1 VPIISG
7 AMKEETNSIL
17 ATNTNWQAV
26 QAILPN
32 GRNPQL
38 TYSII
43 DQQFYL
49 YYYKWNGTMYSLSRL
64 SSTNLKTWDDGRE
77 LVAVSNPSN
86 LQMISKVTTSTY
98 LRGILQYNYM
108 GRDMIQTI
116 IHSSSQYLLGEAVN
130 DSVSPSIFTADGV
143 ENETD
148 IKIAY
153 IDTNNQPNTRLVY
166 RTVINDP
173 LKTLDTILTAGFI
186 TNLQNGPAKVC
197 FTNKYH
203 TMYTESG
210 DLVISASNDGI
221 IWNLEYFSSIYVP
234 HQFQIDTKSGVLTAI
249 LKDGGGEFWETEY
262 ISETWTDPQQI
273 SPDNGHS
280 KEDVQF
286 INFGDGNEIMTY
298 SHQNTIYLALSESFD
313 DKVFDDI
320 FNRTDLEIKSTFDP
334 RSTDPPI
341 TEPPNEPSLD
351 TILIFLSIIGIVFL
365 VLAGMVMRSRSGRPR
380 TRPVKEEPVVE
391 SSEPSSVVLEET
403 SVPMRFIYELD
414 REVRTCC
421 YQTARLK
428 ENYCWCGRALP
439 DDLKGLFADL

>member
-1 VPIISG
+1 MPIISG
-7 AMKEETNSIL
+7 AKKEEPNSIL

-26 QAILPN
+26 QAILSN

-49 YYYKWNGTMYSLSRL
+49 YYFKWNGTMYSLSRL
-64 SSTNLKTWDDGRE
+64 SSTDLKTWDDGRE
-77 LVAVSNPSN
+77 LVAVSNPAN
-86 LQMISKVTTSTY
+86 LQMISPITANTY

-116 IHSSSQYLLGEAVN
+116 IHSSSQYLLGEVVN

-148 IKIAY
+148 IKVAY

-173 LKTLDTILTAGFI
+173 LKTLDTIRNAGFI

-210 DLVISASNDGI
+210 DLVISASNDGV

-234 HQFQIDTKSGVLTAI
+234 HQFLIDAKSRVLTAI
-249 LKDGGGEFWETEY
+249 LKDGSGEFWETEY

-286 INFGDGNEIMTY
+286 INFGDGNKIMMY

-320 FNRTDLEIKSTFDP
+320 FSRSDLAIKSTFDP

-341 TEPPNEPSLD
+341 TEPPRDPSWD
-351 TILIFLSIIGIVFL
+351 TTLIFLSIIGIVFL
-365 VLAGMVMRSRSGRPR
+365 ILAGMVMRSRSGRPP
-380 TRPVKEEPVVE
+380 TRPVKVAPAE
-391 SSEPSSVVLEET
+391 SSEPPSAVIEET

-439 DDLKGLFADL
+439 NDLKDLFTDL